1 MIEVKFEYPFLR
13 FFRRN
18 RKISVPSGWRELN
31 SVQFLSAARLYL
43 GSISDDEFLMKFFS
57 LQKRIVKRLDAFQ
70 KYKLIEQVE
79 YLRDARVPH
88 SQFFMSR
95 IPGTS
100 FLSPGPRLNGM
111 CLQQFMTVDTY
122 FSRYLINENKEF
134 LDAMVASLYLKQNER
149 FVLAG
154 ESVPSLFKKN
164 PTLINMD
171 ERLPVIRK
179 LDEATKY
186 AILLNFILIKKWLGA
201 AYPHLFAESD
211 EPIQPKNQKNKPTQK
226 PVDWLEIF
234 DNFVGDN
241 IPEMEKYQAMA
252 ATDAFR
258 LLNRR
263 IKEAKKHGNK

>member
-1 MIEVKFEYPFLR
+1 MIEVKFEYSFWYL
-13 FFRRN
+13 FRRN

-43 GSISDDEFLMKFFS
+43 GTISDDKFMMQFFS
-57 LQKRIVKRLDAFQ
+57 LPKRIVKRLDAFQ

-88 SQFFMSR
+88 SDFFMSR

-100 FLSPGPRLNGM
+100 LFSPGPRMNGM

-122 FSRYLINENKEF
+122 FSRYLISEKKEF
-134 LDAMVASLYLKQNER
+134 LDMMVASLYMKKDER
-149 FVLAG
+149 FVLTG
-154 ESVPSLFKKN
+154 ESVPSLFHHN
-164 PTLINMD
+164 PKLLSI
-171 ERLPVIRK
+171 EGRLPVIRK

-186 AILLNFILIKKWLGA
+186 AVLLNFILIKKWLGG

-211 EPIQPKNQKNKPTQK
+211 EPQPKPNSKPKIQK

-234 DNFVGDN
+234 DNFVGEN
-241 IPEMEKYQAMA
+241 IPEMEKYQGMA

-258 LLNRR
+258 ILNRR